1 MQIEIWSD
9 IGCPFCYI
17 GKRRFEAALEQ
28 FAHQGEVQVQYRS
41 FQLDPHAA
49 KNPDYDLYDMLSK
62 KMGRS
67 REEVKQM
74 NQQLA
79 NQAREVGLDFR
90 FGGVIPANS
99 EDAHRLIKL
108 AEQLGKGPDMWEALY
123 KAYFTDAKHIGDTDT
138 LLALAEEVG
147 IDRQEAAALLQSDKF
162 IQEVHEDGREASRFG
177 ATGVPFYVINRKYA
191 VSGAQPSEVFLQA
204 LKKVWEE
211 ENPATKLE
219 SLSSEPGDVCADGS
233 CGPSRS

>member
-17 GKRRFEAALEQ
+17 GKRRFETALEQ
-28 FAHQGEVQVQYRS
+28 FAHKEGVEVQYRS
-41 FQLDPHAA
+41 FQLDPHAD
-49 KNPDYDLYDMLSK
+49 KNPAHDLYDMLSK

-79 NQAREVGLDFR
+79 NQARDAGLDFH
-90 FGGVIPANS
+90 FDGVIPANS

-108 AEQLGKGPDMWEALY
+108 AEQKGRGPDMWEALY
-123 KAYFTDAKHIGDTDT
+123 KAYFTDSKHIGDTDT
-138 LLALAEEVG
+138 LLSLAQEVG
-147 IDRQEAAALLQSDKF
+147 IDRKEAAEMLEGNQF
-162 IQEVHEDGREASRFG
+162 TQEVRDDGQEASRFG
-177 ATGVPFYVINRKYA
+177 ASGVPFYVINRKYA

-204 LKKVWEE
+204 LERVWEE

-219 SLSSEPGDVCADGS
+219 SLAPEAGAACSDGS
-233 CGPSRS
+233 CGPGQS